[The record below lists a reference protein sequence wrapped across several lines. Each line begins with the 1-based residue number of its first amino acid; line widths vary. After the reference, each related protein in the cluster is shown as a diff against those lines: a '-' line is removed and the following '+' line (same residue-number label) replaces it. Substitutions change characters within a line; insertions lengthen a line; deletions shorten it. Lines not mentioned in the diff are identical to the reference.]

1 MATEIHLQAAVEQYL
16 VYLAEVKA
24 QKPSTVGTAGR
35 ALALL
40 ANHLGPDKFL
50 AETTPEDIAA
60 FKASEAATMLHGKR
74 RAWTSIVQIRTIC
87 RYFLAWGVERGWVD
101 EAVLAPLAT
110 VPVASRPRTKSVLG
124 IAQRHQ

>member
-1 MATEIHLQAAVEQYL
+1 MNTVSIQAAVSQYL
-16 VYLAEVKA
+16 AYLAETKG

-50 AETTPEDIAA
+50 AEITVEDIAA
-60 FKASEAATMLHGKR
+60 FKESEPATMLGGKR
-74 RAWTSIVQIRTIC
+74 RAWTSIVQIRTIT
-87 RYFLAWGVERGWVD
+87 RYFLAWGVERGLTS

-110 VPVASRPRTKSVLG
+110 VTVAPRPRTKSVLG
-124 IAQRHQ
+124 IAQRHP